1 MQEMTSSLARAFELL
16 LSLDPVLYGIIFLSL
31 QVSGLAVAAA
41 AALGVPAGAGL
52 ALVRFPGREAVV
64 SLLNTFMGL
73 PPVVVGLVVYLI
85 LSRSGPMG
93 FLGLLYSPTAMVAAQ
108 TILAFPIVAALTH
121 AGIASVDPIVKD
133 AIRSLGAT
141 TSQSA
146 RLIVLEARYAI
157 LAAVIAGYGRA
168 AAEVGAVLM
177 VGGNVEG
184 YTRVMTTAI
193 ALETSR
199 GDFEL
204 ALALGIV
211 LLFLSLVVNLAL
223 RAVQKRGAL
232 VR

>member
-1 MQEMTSSLARAFELL
+1 MQEMTSSLVRAFELL
-16 LSLDPVLYGIIFLSL
+16 ISLDPVLYGIIFLSL
-31 QVSGLAVAAA
+31 QVSGLAVIAA

-93 FLGLLYSPTAMVAAQ
+93 FLGFLYSPTAMIAAQ
-108 TILAFPIVAALTH
+108 TVLAFPIVAALTH

-141 TSQSA
+141 TSQAA
-146 RLIVLEARYAI
+146 RLIVSEARYAI

-232 VR
+232 LR

>member
-1 MQEMTSSLARAFELL
+1 MQEMASSLARAFELL

-31 QVSGLAVAAA
+31 QVSGLAVVAA

-93 FLGLLYSPTAMVAAQ
+93 FLGLLYSPTAMIVAQ

-133 AIRSLGAT
+133 AIR
-141 TSQSA
+141 
-146 RLIVLEARYAI
+146 
-157 LAAVIAGYGRA
+157 
-168 AAEVGAVLM
+168 
-177 VGGNVEG
+177 
-184 YTRVMTTAI
+184 
-193 ALETSR
+193 
-199 GDFEL
+199 
-204 ALALGIV
+204 
-211 LLFLSLVVNLAL
+211 
-223 RAVQKRGAL
+223 
-232 VR
+232 

>member
-1 MQEMTSSLARAFELL
+1 MQEMTSSLVRAFELL
-16 LSLDPVLYGIIFLSL
+16 ISLDPVLYGIIFLSL
-31 QVSGLAVAAA
+31 QVSGLAVIAA

-93 FLGLLYSPTAMVAAQ
+93 FLGFLYSPTAMIAAQ
-108 TILAFPIVAALTH
+108 TVLAFPIVAALTH

-141 TSQSA
+141 TSQAA
-146 RLIVLEARYAI
+146 RLIVSEARYAI

-232 VR
+232 IR

>member
-1 MQEMTSSLARAFELL
+1 MQEMASSLARAFELL
-16 LSLDPVLYGIIFLSL
+16 VSLDPVLYGIIFLSL
-31 QVSGLAVAAA
+31 QVSGLAVIAA

-93 FLGLLYSPTAMVAAQ
+93 FLGSLYSPTAMIAAQ
-108 TILAFPIVAALTH
+108 TVLAFPIVAALTH

-141 TSQSA
+141 TSQAA
-146 RLIVLEARYAI
+146 RLIVSEARYAI

-232 VR
+232 LR

>member
-1 MQEMTSSLARAFELL
+1 MQEMTSSLTRAFELL
-16 LSLDPVLYGIIFLSL
+16 VSFDPALYGIILLSL
-31 QVSGLAVAAA
+31 QVSGLAVVAA

-73 PPVVVGLVVYLI
+73 PPVVVGLVVYLA

-93 FLGLLYSPTAMVAAQ
+93 FLGLLYSPSAMIAAQ
-108 TILAFPIVAALTH
+108 TVLAFPIVAALTH

-141 TSQSA
+141 TSQTA
-146 RLIVLEARYAI
+146 RMIVIEARYAI

-204 ALALGIV
+204 ALGLGIV

-223 RAVQKRGAL
+223 RAVQKRGAI

>member
-16 LSLDPVLYGIIFLSL
+16 VSFDPALYGIILLSL
-31 QVSGLAVAAA
+31 QVSGLAVVAA
-41 AALGVPAGAGL
+41 AALGVLAGAGL

-73 PPVVVGLVVYLI
+73 PPVVVGLVVYLV

-93 FLGLLYSPTAMVAAQ
+93 FLGLLYSPTAMIAAQ
-108 TILAFPIVAALTH
+108 TVLAFPIVAALTH
-121 AGIASVDPIVKD
+121 AGIASVDPIVRD

-141 TSQSA
+141 TSQAA
-146 RLIVLEARYAI
+146 RMIVIEARYAI
-157 LAAVIAGYGRA
+157 FAAVIAGYGRA

-211 LLFLSLVVNLAL
+211 LLLLSLVVNLAL

>member
-1 MQEMTSSLARAFELL
+1 MQEMTSSLVRAFELL
-16 LSLDPVLYGIIFLSL
+16 ISLDPVLYGIIFLSL
-31 QVSGLAVAAA
+31 QVSGLAVIAA

-93 FLGLLYSPTAMVAAQ
+93 FLGLLYSPTAMIAAQ
-108 TILAFPIVAALTH
+108 TVLAFPIVAALTH

-133 AIRSLGAT
+133 AIRSFGAT
-141 TSQSA
+141 TSQAA
-146 RLIVLEARYAI
+146 RLIVSEARYAI

-232 VR
+232 LR